1 MKKTA
6 KDFLSR
12 KHIFL
17 VTSNKLDR
25 TSWKK
30 AFNELGVHPE
40 MIHSYENYR
49 DASKALEEIKPKI
62 LLVATEL
69 KDKRPDEFLELYRSM
84 NLNRAEDLCY
94 LVSDEED
101 PLGNNLCLDY
111 QLDGLIQ
118 KPYTANDLNQKIKN
132 ALDTKAAFT
141 GFEKAKYKAYENLA
155 LKNFEKVEAFLRV
168 CEQKGS
174 VDAPDVRIIEGLM
187 KLEKGETSEGVAT
200 LLEVGEGNSLDY
212 LLKKRLF
219 ENLVELKRFSE
230 AFEQAQILIEKY
242 YLSTDYLQS
251 FIKTSI
257 LSENYDAI
265 LDFSRTANPDDL
277 KERGVANFL
286 AAGLVLSSNQLFSKD
301 REKAIEANVSAIR
314 FSFNKNN
321 IIEQA
326 LGNLCDLKEFELVG
340 ELIEEM
346 EEQEELENVVSVP
359 RYRASALSGESPDKI
374 FKNGVDLTSKGVRD
388 FYVYEILLESAV
400 KLGRKKEYLTE
411 LAEDAGKYHPGKQ
424 GYFNSLIRGSR

>member
-49 DASKALEEIKPKI
+49 DASKALEEIKPKV

-69 KDKRPDEFLELYRSM
+69 KDKRPDELLELYRSM

-101 PLGNNLCLDY
+101 PIGNNLCLDY

-141 GFEKAKYKAYENLA
+141 GF
-155 LKNFEKVEAFLRV
+155 
-168 CEQKGS
+168 
-174 VDAPDVRIIEGLM
+174 
-187 KLEKGETSEGVAT
+187 T
-200 LLEVGEGNSLDY
+200 LCCVKPADPLH
-212 LLKKRLF
+212 LL
-219 ENLVELKRFSE
+219 VIS
-230 AFEQAQILIEKY
+230 
-242 YLSTDYLQS
+242 
-251 FIKTSI
+251 
-257 LSENYDAI
+257 
-265 LDFSRTANPDDL
+265 
-277 KERGVANFL
+277 
-286 AAGLVLSSNQLFSKD
+286 
-301 REKAIEANVSAIR
+301 
-314 FSFNKNN
+314 
-321 IIEQA
+321 
-326 LGNLCDLKEFELVG
+326 
-340 ELIEEM
+340 
-346 EEQEELENVVSVP
+346 
-359 RYRASALSGESPDKI
+359 
-374 FKNGVDLTSKGVRD
+374 
-388 FYVYEILLESAV
+388 
-400 KLGRKKEYLTE
+400 
-411 LAEDAGKYHPGKQ
+411 
-424 GYFNSLIRGSR
+424 